1 MGKPLKDVDIAK
13 RALILTSFMKV
24 FPLLAIL
31 GLVLWGVLGILVA
44 LLVSIVAAM
53 LSETLSGFIGG
64 SANVLY
70 GVGRRTMTL
79 RDQLSGTMSIARNH
93 KMNKRFDEAFLSVEE
108 VIAEDPEYP
117 DALFLKAQILWE
129 GFEDADEAK
138 ECLEKIMELANDEND
153 PIFRWASTLYDELIT
168 SKNLYRN

>member
-53 LSETLSGFIGG
+53 VSEALSDFFGG
-64 SANVLY
+64 SVQILY
-70 GVGRRTMTL
+70 GVGRRTMTV
-79 RDQLSGTMSIARNH
+79 RDQLAGTMSIARNH
-93 KMNKRFDEAFLSVEE
+93 KMNKRFDQALLSIEEAL
-108 VIAEDPEYP
+108 AKDPAYP
-117 DALFLKAQILWE
+117 EALLLKAQILWE
-129 GFEDADEAK
+129 GFGDADEAK
-138 ECLEKIMELANDEND
+138 KCLETIMEPANDKND
-153 PIFRWASTLYDELIT
+153 PVFSMGFNLI
-168 SKNLYRN
+168 